1 MGYLII
7 QCLTFPV
14 PFPLPPLPIVSVGK
28 VGKREHSQKVPKRE
42 KWEKRERAWLLP
54 FAGAKHEYERHF

>member
-1 MGYLII
+1 MGYLNI

-42 KWEKRERAWLLP
+42 KREKWETLMLLACRAVHH
-54 FAGAKHEYERHF
+54 G

>member
-1 MGYLII
+1 MGHLII

-28 VGKREHSQKVPKRE
+28 VGKRELAQKVPKRE
-42 KWEKRERAWLLP
+42 KREKREALILLTCK
-54 FAGAKHEYERHF
+54 GVHHG

>member
-28 VGKREHSQKVPKRE
+28 VGKWELAQKVPKRE
-42 KWEKRERAWLLP
+42 KREKWEALILL
-54 FAGAKHEYERHF
+54 ACRGANHG